1 MVRLL
6 GGSLMA
12 VLLCAATPAPPAVS
26 NDAQIRQV
34 ADDFAAA
41 WNKHDPTAMA
51 YFWSAEGDLINPS
64 GRKAKGLTEIQRLF
78 QGEHNGPMKNSTYA
92 TTAMSIR
99 YLDST
104 LALMD
109 NDAEISGIAA
119 PDGSTSSL
127 KAHVF
132 NVLRKSGG
140 KWWVVSAR
148 AYVYLPPPPPP
159 PPPPPAPVPK

>member
-6 GGSLMA
+6 GASLTV

-26 NDAQIRQV
+26 NDTQIRQM

-51 YFWSAEGDLINPS
+51 YFWSADGDLINPW

-78 QGEHNGPMKNSTYA
+78 QDEHNGPMKVSTYA

-99 YLDST
+99 MLAPA
-104 LALMD
+104 LALVD
-109 NDAEISGIAA
+109 YDAEIANVSL
-119 PDGSTSSL
+119 PDGSTTTF
-127 KAHVF
+127 KPHVVF
-132 NVLRKSGG
+132 IVRKTNG
-140 KWWVVSAR
+140 KWRIVSAR
-148 AYVYLPPPPPP
+148 PYAFM
-159 PPPPPAPVPK
+159 PPPAPKS